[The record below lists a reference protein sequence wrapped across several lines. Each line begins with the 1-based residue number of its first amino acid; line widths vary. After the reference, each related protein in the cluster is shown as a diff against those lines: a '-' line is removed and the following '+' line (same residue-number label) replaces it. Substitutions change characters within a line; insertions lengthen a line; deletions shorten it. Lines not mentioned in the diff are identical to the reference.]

1 MDIFDEEILKFW
13 AALQNRQVRY
23 IMVGGYATNL
33 HGFQRYTGDM
43 DIWIEDTSDNRERLR
58 QAFIECGMGD
68 YEILGTMQFVPGWT
82 DFHLMNGLRLDILV
96 SMEGLEG
103 YTFQE
108 CLDMASIADIDGVKI
123 PFLHINQLIA
133 NKKAVNRPKD
143 QVDVIELERIV
154 KILGD
159 SNLQ

>member
-1 MDIFDEEILKFW
+1 
-13 AALQNRQVRY
+13 
-23 IMVGGYATNL
+23 
-33 HGFQRYTGDM
+33 
-43 DIWIEDTSDNRERLR
+43 
-58 QAFIECGMGD
+58 
-68 YEILGTMQFVPGWT
+68 MQFVPGWT